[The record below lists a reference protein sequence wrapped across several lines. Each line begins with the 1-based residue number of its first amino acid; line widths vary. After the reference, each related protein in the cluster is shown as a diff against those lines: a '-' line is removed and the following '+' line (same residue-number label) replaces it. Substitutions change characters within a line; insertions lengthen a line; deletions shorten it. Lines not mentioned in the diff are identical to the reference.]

1 MNKIYLLLGGALAGA
16 ILLTP
21 MTANAQLSTFAQF
34 RQVTNNRPFIF
45 TNAGSGSTFSLIS
58 TLVNFTFL
66 VENGYGS
73 GIGDSVNAHM
83 TITSTV
89 DATVTATGTA
99 PNRNFEQPMTSIII
113 QFIADTPVNGNTN
126 LLTIVAGAGATSS
139 GGLLTGREGRS
150 TGNFD
155 GSEMP
160 GNGDSITMT
169 SDFLNFASTTQRDYS
184 ISLNAV
190 TPVIGLNANGYLNN
204 FSANAT
210 GTFSSDPPPAMIP
223 EPSTLALVVL
233 TGISLLT
240 RRRCRKSL
248 PIEPMDKILVDNG

>member
-1 MNKIYLLLGGALAGA
+1 MNKTYLLLGGALAGA
-16 ILLTP
+16 LLLTP
-21 MTANAQLSTFAQF
+21 MTASAQLSTFAQF

-45 TNAGSGSTFSLIS
+45 TNAGAGSTFSLTS
-58 TLVNFTFL
+58 TLVNFTYL
-66 VENGYGS
+66 VDNGYGS
-73 GIGDSVNAHM
+73 AIGASVNAHM
-83 TITSTV
+83 VITSTAA
-89 DATVTATGTA
+89 ATVNATGTA
-99 PNRNFEQPMTSIII
+99 PNRNFEQPMTGITI

-126 LLTIVAGAGATSS
+126 LLTILASAGATSS

-155 GSEMP
+155 GSETP
-160 GNGDSITMT
+160 GNGDAITMT

-190 TPVIGLNANGYLNN
+190 TPILGLNANGYLNG

-223 EPSTLALVVL
+223 EPSTLALITL

-240 RRRCRKSL
+240 RRRSRFS
-248 PIEPMDKILVDNG
+248 